1 MSSGFQSEMKS
12 WKEVLRLRKATIF
25 FFVVVLSLV
34 TGLFFL
40 LVQQYQTFAT
50 QISRLTGELELVV
63 EIDPSLSSEQLQSM
77 QEEIRQ
83 LPAVKQVEYWSQ
95 ERAAEYIDQQMLP
108 GYLDFLNKTQL
119 EIPVNP
125 LLRIQLSEL
134 QKKAEVEKFLAERY
148 TQFIITTDSL
158 LDRSGQTFAQQ
169 FIAQLQDLSF
179 ALRHLS
185 VWVLVLLFA
194 LSGYFTAFVLA
205 ERSRGFHL
213 SQFLHLSPPYEFF
226 SALILVFIFSFAT
239 VFLGLLWGFILGGQW
254 LFVLALQL
262 FVALGILDILLV
274 WAGRFVL
281 ARWSLK

>member
-12 WKEVLRLRKATIF
+12 WKEVLRLRKATVF
-25 FFVVVLSLV
+25 FFVLVLSLV
-34 TGLFFL
+34 MGLFFL

-63 EIDPSLSSEQLQSM
+63 EIDPTLSSEQLQSM

-83 LPAVKQVEYWSQ
+83 LPAVKQVDYWSQ

-125 LLRIQLSEL
+125 LLRIQLVEL
-134 QKKAEVEKFLAERY
+134 QQKAEVEKFITERY
-148 TQFIITTDSL
+148 PQFIISTDSL

-169 FIAQLQDLSF
+169 FIAQLQDLST
-179 ALRHLS
+179 ALRYLS
-185 VWVLVLLFA
+185 VFVLVLLFA
-194 LSGYFTAFVLA
+194 LSGYFTTFVLA

-213 SQFLHLSPPYEFF
+213 TQFLHLSPPYEFF
-226 SALILVFIFSFAT
+226 PAVVLLLVFSLT
-239 VFLGLLWGFILGGQW
+239 TLFLGLGWGYILGGQW
-254 LFVLALQL
+254 LFVLALLL
-262 FVALGILDILLV
+262 FGALAILDVLLA
-274 WAGRFVL
+274 WAGRFVF
-281 ARWSLK
+281 ARWNLK